1 LASYSR
7 RPFGVFHALPLARGS
22 SLLNSGPLV
31 ADFQAFY
38 GQNIFN
44 AETSATTG
52 LDSLLEPKSVISEA
66 QQLAAQ
72 CYGSLNSFWVTNG
85 TSTANKITAQA
96 ILSPG
101 DIVLIDGNCHKSHL
115 YSMILVGAF
124 PIFLDSY
131 PLPQYAAY
139 GGVPLQHIKR
149 SLLTLRNE
157 GKLHRVKMLL
167 LTNITFDGLAYNCI
181 RIMEECLAIK
191 PDLVFLWDEAWWA
204 FARYHPLTR
213 LRTAMY
219 AAQVLATRYAS
230 LEYAELYKNWKGDD
244 ADLLAISDMETL
256 VASRLL
262 PDPARVRVRVYST
275 QSTHKTLTAFRQGS
289 MIHIYDQDF
298 QRLVRRAFD
307 EAYFTHTS
315 TSPNYQILASL
326 DVGRRQVA
334 LAGYKLVNRQLHEA
348 IQLRA
353 MLTNNPLINKYFE
366 PCSADQLIPIEF
378 RPSHFQSY
386 TPPQGGSIDWA
397 SIYESWGENGDEFV
411 LDPCRINIYSARSGL
426 NGTELKHKLSVAH
439 NIQVNKTS
447 INTILCMTTIGTTR
461 SAAAHL
467 VECFTKITQEIEHHL
482 EHASDLEI
490 EQFHNKVEVLTH
502 KLPPLPR
509 NSPFHPR
516 FRMVGFSGEADIRT
530 PFFQSYSECH
540 CEYIPLTSPR
550 LQSEDVVSAALVIP
564 YPPGFA
570 LLIPG
575 QIITKEI
582 AAFLQAIDVKEIHG
596 YNPAVG
602 LRVFRQGFIS
612 GIPQVPSEISNVRF
626 EKTGSISPEDCMSVT
641 PSSSASSLRSPRSV
655 SLGTLPPSTTVFP
668 STPQTSNTAIS
679 PEGSFVNGFFST
691 PYSSTIF
698 HGTHSIQSPTSP
710 PAASQFRDFH
720 QLSGGSV
727 PGTPLAHQSA
737 SQLAFSPPSGGVTPM
752 QYSSITRSGGLSNP
766 ISPVSGTPQVVGGG
780 AGFPLQQGGGLSS
793 VVCSGDVRSP
803 PHQTISEN
811 TQLMG
816 ILKSSASQQIE
827 RPEFLTPQHHP
838 TTERGIFNIDLDLF

>member
-1 LASYSR
+1 LHLSILESVDQRYRTPFFDCLASYSR

-131 PLPQYAAY
+131 LLPQYAAY

-219 AAQVLATRYAS
+219 SAQFLATRYAS
-230 LEYAELYKNWKGDD
+230 PDYAELYKNWKGDD
-244 ADLLAISDMETL
+244 ADLLAISDVETL

-262 PDPARVRVRVYST
+262 PDPNRVRIRVYST

-366 PCSADQLIPIEF
+366 PCRAEQLIPIEF

-447 INTILCMTTIGTTR
+447 INTIL
-461 SAAAHL
+461 S
-467 VECFTKITQEIEHHL
+467 
-482 EHASDLEI
+482 
-490 EQFHNKVEVLTH
+490 
-502 KLPPLPR
+502 
-509 NSPFHPR
+509 
-516 FRMVGFSGEADIRT
+516 
-530 PFFQSYSECH
+530 
-540 CEYIPLTSPR
+540 
-550 LQSEDVVSAALVIP
+550 
-564 YPPGFA
+564 
-570 LLIPG
+570 
-575 QIITKEI
+575 
-582 AAFLQAIDVKEIHG
+582 
-596 YNPAVG
+596 
-602 LRVFRQGFIS
+602 
-612 GIPQVPSEISNVRF
+612 
-626 EKTGSISPEDCMSVT
+626 
-641 PSSSASSLRSPRSV
+641 
-655 SLGTLPPSTTVFP
+655 
-668 STPQTSNTAIS
+668 
-679 PEGSFVNGFFST
+679 
-691 PYSSTIF
+691 
-698 HGTHSIQSPTSP
+698 
-710 PAASQFRDFH
+710 
-720 QLSGGSV
+720 
-727 PGTPLAHQSA
+727 
-737 SQLAFSPPSGGVTPM
+737 
-752 QYSSITRSGGLSNP
+752 
-766 ISPVSGTPQVVGGG
+766 
-780 AGFPLQQGGGLSS
+780 
-793 VVCSGDVRSP
+793 
-803 PHQTISEN
+803 
-811 TQLMG
+811 
-816 ILKSSASQQIE
+816 
-827 RPEFLTPQHHP
+827 
-838 TTERGIFNIDLDLF
+838 